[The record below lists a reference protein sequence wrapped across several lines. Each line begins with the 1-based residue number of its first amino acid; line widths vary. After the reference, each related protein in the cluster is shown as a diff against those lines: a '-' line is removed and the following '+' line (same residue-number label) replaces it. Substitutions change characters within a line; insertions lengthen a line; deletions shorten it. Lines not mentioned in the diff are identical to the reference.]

1 MEKVRLGVIGCGG
14 MGQNHMRR
22 YYRELDRLQFAAAS
36 DVVVENLKGVV
47 DEYGVEGF
55 DDAEAMLD
63 SGLIDAVFIA
73 TPHYFHPRYSI
84 AAMRRGLHVLTEKPV
99 AVTAKAAAEVNAVH
113 AQNPQLVY
121 AAMFQMRAMDKWQKV
136 YDLVHG
142 GELGKLKRMQW
153 TATKWFRSQ
162 HYYDLGAWRATWA
175 GEGGGVLMNQCP
187 HNLDMLCRLLGVPT
201 RVTAQVELGKYHDIE
216 VEDDVTAMLEFDNG
230 ATGVFVTS
238 SGEAPGI
245 DRLEI
250 IGDRGRLLVDGGGGE
265 PILFDQTAI
274 SVNEYCRT
282 TENRM
287 GEPQITQRKIEVVDE
302 PVHKNIAENF
312 LDAIID
318 GAPLL
323 SSGDEGIHS
332 VELANAMLMSGL
344 KGKPIDIPMD
354 RDGFEAMLEQLVE
367 SSKARA

>member
-1 MEKVRLGVIGCGG
+1 MDKVRLGVIGCGG

-22 YYRELDRLQFAAAS
+22 YYRELDRLHFAAAS
-36 DVVVENLKGVV
+36 DVVADNLKVVV

-84 AAMRRGLHVLTEKPV
+84 AAMQRGLHVLTEKPV

-113 AQNPQLVY
+113 AQNPQLIY

-136 YDLVHG
+136 YDLIRD
-142 GELGKLKRMQW
+142 GELGEIKRMQW

-162 HYYDLGAWRATWA
+162 YYYDSGAWRATWA

-187 HNLDMLCRLLGVPT
+187 HNLDMLCRLFGVPT
-201 RVTAQVELGKYHDIE
+201 RVTARVGLGKYHDIE
-216 VEDDVTAMLEFDNG
+216 VEDDVTALLEFENG

-245 DRLEI
+245 DRLEV
-250 IGDRGRLLVDGGGGE
+250 IGDRGRLTVDGRGE
-265 PILFDQTAI
+265 QQILLDQTAC
-274 SVNEYCRT
+274 SVSEYCRT
-282 TENRM
+282 TESRM
-287 GEPQITQRKIEVVDE
+287 SEPQMTRREIKVNDE
-302 PVHKNIAENF
+302 PVHRNIAQNF

-323 SSGDEGIHS
+323 SLGDEGLHS

-344 KGKPIDIPMD
+344 EGKPIDIPMD
-354 RDGFEAMLEQLVE
+354 RDRFEAMLEQLIE
-367 SSKARA
+367 SSKAQV